1 MKLTTTLVLLGAAA
15 AMTACGGGGGGGSD
29 AGSSP
34 SGATPATPVVTP
46 VAPPPGGTPTDPVAA
61 PGGGTGA
68 EQPAPGSGTGTNA
81 GADTAPVTEVPTPT
95 YTAGSIVAAAF
106 DTVNSERSRCGFGKV
121 AQNAQ
126 LDAAAGGHAA
136 YLGARWNEA
145 LFDTG
150 AVQDT
155 SRSGFTGVNP
165 ADRAARA
172 GYTGNVS
179 EYLGYHYYSR
189 PKDYGNALV
198 RTMFAS
204 VYHQIGLL
212 DGNRDAGAG
221 VELAQNTPLPMTI
234 LTWMT
239 GTQPGVPLQ
248 EPATLVTYPCE
259 GSTGLQP
266 YMYGESPDPFAG
278 LGLAQ
283 DTHVGHPIHV
293 RAPGGQVLQ
302 LTRARVL
309 SAAGA
314 ELPVAL
320 YHASD
325 DPNRRLGVHQA
336 FVVPRVKLAEGAS
349 YTVEVEGTAGGVA
362 FSRRFSFSTL
372 VF

>member
-1 MKLTTTLVLLGAAA
+1 MKLTKTLVLLGAAA
-15 AMTACGGGGGGGSD
+15 AMTACGGGGGGG
-29 AGSSP
+29 GSGGDGGSNP
-34 SGATPATPVVTP
+34 SGSAPATPIVTP
-46 VAPPPGGTPTDPVAA
+46 EAPAPGGTATDPATN
-61 PGGGTGA
+61 PGGGTGV
-68 EQPAPGSGTGTNA
+68 PAP
-81 GADTAPVTEVPTPT
+81 GADTAPVTDVPTPT
-95 YTAGSIVAAAF
+95 YAAGSIVAAAF

-121 AQNAQ
+121 AQNTQ
-126 LDAAAGGHAA
+126 LDAAAGAHAT
-136 YLGARWNEA
+136 YLGARWLEGA
-145 LFDTG
+145 FDTG
-150 AVQDT
+150 T
-155 SRSGFTGVNP
+155 LEESTRSGFTGVTA
-165 ADRAARA
+165 ADRAARV
-172 GYTGNVS
+172 GYAGNVA

-198 RTMFAS
+198 RTMFAT
-204 VYHQIGLL
+204 VYHQIGML

-221 VELAQNTPLPMTI
+221 VQVVQNTPLPMSI

-239 GTQPGVPLQ
+239 GTRPGVALQ
-248 EPATLVTYPCE
+248 EPTTLLTYPCD

-293 RAPGGQVLQ
+293 RAPGGQALQ
-302 LTRARVL
+302 LTSARVV

-320 YHASD
+320 YHASQ
-325 DPNRRLGVHQA
+325 DPNGRLGVHQA

-349 YTVEVEGTAGGVA
+349 YTVEIEGTAGGLP